1 MKKHKGIKD
10 QINFE
15 PSANEQDEELYALLF
30 EQLDQ
35 EREISIRPNFS
46 VSVLEK
52 LKQKHKREAQKDN
65 LMFALAITGVLFF
78 SFLTLQVITSLGDA
92 QSFINMG
99 MLMPILAL
107 ITLVVTFQVIDHNLV
122 KKRRIKRH
130 LGI

>member
-15 PSANEQDEELYALLF
+15 ASANPQDEELYELLF

-35 EREISIRPNFS
+35 EKEISIRPSFS
-46 VSVLEK
+46 ASVLEK
-52 LKQKHKREAQKDN
+52 LRRKHKREAQKDN
-65 LMFALAITGVLFF
+65 TMFALAITGVLFF
-78 SFLTLQVITSLGDA
+78 SFLTLQIIASLGGS

-99 MLMPILAL
+99 MLMPIVAL
-107 ITLVVTFQVIDHNLV
+107 IGLIVTFQLIDHNLV